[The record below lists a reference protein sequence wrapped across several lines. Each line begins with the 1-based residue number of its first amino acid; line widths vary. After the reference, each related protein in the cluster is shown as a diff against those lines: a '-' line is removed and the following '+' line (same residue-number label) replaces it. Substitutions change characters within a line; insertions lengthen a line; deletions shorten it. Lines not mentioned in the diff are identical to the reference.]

1 MELRQLEYFLEIAN
15 TGSINEAA
23 RRLNMS
29 QPPLSYQMRQLES
42 ELGVRLFERTSKGV
56 VLTEAGKLLYNR
68 ADGLLDHARSTR
80 LEVAKAGKK
89 RVLRI
94 GLTPTT
100 VETMMP
106 CLSAF
111 ARKNPD
117 ANFEVHDGI
126 TYTLYRYLIDGL
138 IDLSVVR
145 TPLRLDEVEYTVLR
159 QEPMIAVSS
168 IEMQAEKE
176 GALRLSDLLGRP
188 LILYRRYEQ
197 LIMDAFRAGEMEPDV
212 FCRCDDAETRCSGPK
227 KDLRLRSSPSR
238 WRASAKEC
246 GSRRSKRKA
255 SGQRSCSSGR
265 RGKRSPRSSAPLSTS
280 PKTGLKPNNRTACP
294 LSANENGQADFL

>member
-29 QPPLSYQMRQLES
+29 QPPLSYQMRQLEQ
-42 ELGVRLFERTSKGV
+42 ELGVRLFNRTSKGV
-56 VLTEAGKLLYNR
+56 ILTEAGKILYNR

-100 VETMMP
+100 VATMMP

-111 ARKNPD
+111 ARENPD

-145 TPLRLDEVEYTVLR
+145 TPLRLDEVEYVTLR
-159 QEPMIAVSS
+159 REPMIAVSS
-168 IEMQAEKE
+168 PLMHTEKE
-176 GALRLSDLLGRP
+176 GDVTLHDLLERP

-197 LIMDAFRAGEMEPDV
+197 LIMEAFHAGEMEPDV
-212 FCRCDDAETRCSGPK
+212 FCRCDDARDAVLWVKEGLATALFPQSMTSLCQGMRIQTIAEPTLQTDILLIWPK
-227 KDLRLRSSPSR
+227 
-238 WRASAKEC
+238 
-246 GSRRSKRKA
+246 
-255 SGQRSCSSGR
+255 GR
-265 RGKRSPRSSAPLSTS
+265 PLSPMVKEFISITE
-280 PKTGLKPNNRTACP
+280 RAF
-294 LSANENGQADFL
+294 Q

>member
-68 ADGLLDHARSTR
+68 ADGLLDHARYTR

-117 ANFEVHDGI
+117 ANFEVYDGI

-176 GALRLSDLLGRP
+176 GTLRLSDLLGRP

-212 FCRCDDAETRCSGPK
+212 FCRCDDAR
-227 KDLRLRSSPSR
+227 DAML
-238 WRASAKEC
+238 WAKE
-246 GSRRSKRKA
+246 GLATAIFPQSMA
-255 SGQRSCSSGR
+255 SLCEGMQIQTIEEKSLWTKILLVWPK
-265 RGKRSPRSSAPLSTS
+265 GKTLSPLVRAFIDIT
-280 PKTGLKPNNRTACP
+280 KNRFET
-294 LSANENGQADFL
+294 E

>member
-1 MELRQLEYFLEIAN
+1 
-15 TGSINEAA
+15 
-23 RRLNMS
+23 MS

-117 ANFEVHDGI
+117 ANFEVYDGI

-176 GALRLSDLLGRP
+176 GTLRLSDLLGRP

-212 FCRCDDAETRCSGPK
+212 FCRCDDAR
-227 KDLRLRSSPSR
+227 DAML
-238 WRASAKEC
+238 WAKE
-246 GSRRSKRKA
+246 GLATAIFPQSMA
-255 SGQRSCSSGR
+255 SLCEGMQIQTIEEKSLWTKILLVWPK
-265 RGKRSPRSSAPLSTS
+265 GKTLSPLVRAFIDIT
-280 PKTGLKPNNRTACP
+280 KNRFET
-294 LSANENGQADFL
+294 E